1 MTYATLKKRSEFVRA
16 AQVRNTTRT
25 NTIWVQC
32 FSNKSENIKHVRAG
46 YTASKKTGN
55 AVCRNRGKRRMRELV
70 RNELPLVLSEF
81 PNFSG
86 DFVLI
91 AIPATVT
98 CGYTELIKDFK
109 DAVRNCLR
117 RLKAR

>member
-16 AQVRNTTRT
+16 AQVRNMTRT

-32 FSNKSENIKHVRAG
+32 FSDKSGDIKQVRAG

-55 AVCRNRGKRRMRELV
+55 AVHRNRGKRRMRELV
-70 RNELPLVLSEF
+70 RHNLQPVLFEF

-86 DFVLI
+86 DFVFI

-98 CGYTELIKDFK
+98 CCYAELTKDFK
-109 DAVRNCLR
+109 DAVLNCLR
-117 RLKAR
+117 RLKS